1 MEIKEVLDSLQKNIE
16 ALNRTSPHIF
26 DKEAIERLDKIT
38 YDLIFY
44 TDAVKAV
51 QMDYDYDMDVDD
63 YENYN

>member
-1 MEIKEVLDSLQKNIE
+1 MEIKEALDSLQKNIE

-51 QMDYDYDMDVDD
+51 QMDYDYDMDVDEFKD
-63 YENYN
+63 SY